1 MAFNSCCLLS
11 IVLFCMDK
19 ENSSVSK
26 RWLITSGVAVILLTL
41 LAFMSFPDP
50 DVSMNRYY
58 SWLMNVLIL
67 SVTGVMYVA
76 LSVVMVMLYFLY
88 ERNSR
93 LLYLSVLALIIA
105 AGIWLLR
112 FLDNFL
118 MMPAFHVALF
128 VLWVFLCFLYIRC
141 KNEMSISE

>member
-1 MAFNSCCLLS
+1 
-11 IVLFCMDK
+11 MDK
-19 ENSSVSK
+19 ENSSISK
-26 RWLITSGVAVILLTL
+26 RWLIASGVAVILLTL
-41 LAFMSFPDP
+41 LVFMSFPDP

-67 SVTGVMYVA
+67 SVTGIMYVA

-88 ERNSR
+88 KRNSR

-118 MMPAFHVALF
+118 MTPAFHVALF
-128 VLWVFLCFLYIRC
+128 VLWVFLYFLYIRC
-141 KNEMSISE
+141 KNEMSIPE

>member
-1 MAFNSCCLLS
+1 MAFSSCCLLS
-11 IVLFCMDK
+11 MVLFCMDK
-19 ENSSVSK
+19 ENCSISE
-26 RWLITSGVAVILLTL
+26 RWLIASGVAVILLTL

-76 LSVVMVMLYFLY
+76 LPVVMVMLYFIY

-112 FLDNFL
+112 FLDDFL
-118 MMPAFHVALF
+118 MTAAFYVALF
-128 VLWVFLCFLYIRC
+128 VLWVFLCFLYIQC
-141 KNEMSISE
+141 ENEMSMSE

>member
-1 MAFNSCCLLS
+1 
-11 IVLFCMDK
+11 
-19 ENSSVSK
+19 
-26 RWLITSGVAVILLTL
+26 SGVAVILLTL

>member
-11 IVLFCMDK
+11 MVLFCMDK

-141 KNEMSISE
+141 KNEMS

>member
-1 MAFNSCCLLS
+1 MAFNSCCSLS
-11 IVLFCMDK
+11 MVLFCMDK
-19 ENSSVSK
+19 ENSSISE
-26 RWLITSGVAVILLTL
+26 RWLIASGVAVILLIL

-105 AGIWLLR
+105 AGILFLR
-112 FLDNFL
+112 FLDDFL
-118 MMPAFHVALF
+118 MTTAFYVALF
-128 VLWVFLCFLYIRC
+128 VLWVFLCFLYIQC
-141 KNEMSISE
+141 ENEMSMSE

>member
-1 MAFNSCCLLS
+1 
-11 IVLFCMDK
+11 MDK

-26 RWLITSGVAVILLTL
+26 GWLIASGVAVILLTL

-88 ERNSR
+88 ERYSR

-112 FLDNFL
+112 FLDDFL
-118 MMPAFHVALF
+118 MMQAFHVALF
-128 VLWVFLCFLYIRC
+128 VLWVFLCFLYIRG
-141 KNEMSISE
+141 KNEMSIAE

>member
-1 MAFNSCCLLS
+1 MAFSSCCLLS
-11 IVLFCMDK
+11 MVLFCMDK
-19 ENSSVSK
+19 ENCSISE
-26 RWLITSGVAVILLTL
+26 RWLIAPGVVVILLTL

-76 LSVVMVMLYFLY
+76 LSVVMVMLYFIY

-112 FLDNFL
+112 FLDDFL
-118 MMPAFHVALF
+118 MTTAFYVALF
-128 VLWVFLCFLYIRC
+128 VLWVFLCFLCIQC
-141 KNEMSISE
+141 ENEMSMSE

>member
-1 MAFNSCCLLS
+1 M
-11 IVLFCMDK
+11 VLFCMDK
-19 ENSSVSK
+19 ENCSISE
-26 RWLITSGVAVILLTL
+26 RWLIAPGVVVILLTL

-76 LSVVMVMLYFLY
+76 LSVVMVMLYFIY

-112 FLDNFL
+112 FLDDFL
-118 MMPAFHVALF
+118 MTTAFYVALF
-128 VLWVFLCFLYIRC
+128 VLWVFLCFLYIQC
-141 KNEMSISE
+141 ENEMSMSE

>member
-1 MAFNSCCLLS
+1 MRVYKKCLV
-11 IVLFCMDK
+11 IF
-19 ENSSVSK
+19 
-26 RWLITSGVAVILLTL
+26 GVVVVLLTSW
-41 LAFMSFPDP
+41 AFMRFPEP
-50 DVSMNRYY
+50 DISMDRYY

-76 LSVVMVMLYFLY
+76 LSVVMVMFYFLY
-88 ERNSR
+88 ERNSG

-118 MMPAFHVALF
+118 MTPAFHVALF
-128 VLWVFLCFLYIRC
+128 VLWVFLCFLYIRG

>member
-1 MAFNSCCLLS
+1 MAFSSCCLLS
-11 IVLFCMDK
+11 MVLFCMDK
-19 ENSSVSK
+19 ENSSISE
-26 RWLITSGVAVILLTL
+26 RWLIASGVAVILLTL

-76 LSVVMVMLYFLY
+76 LSVVMVMLYFIY

-112 FLDNFL
+112 FLDDFL
-118 MMPAFHVALF
+118 MTAAFYVALF
-128 VLWVFLCFLYIRC
+128 VLWVFLCFLYIQC
-141 KNEMSISE
+141 ENEMSMSE